1 MSNKNPVA
9 RIHLAVFLSLMVFAS
24 AWAGQSEPRAASQSA
39 VATGPNS
46 RAYNAMN
53 NLVINNKVN
62 NNYPGGRDNSLD
74 VVGSKVA
81 ITAAYLVPSIDF
93 FDATRKNS
101 DGEMVNQFHDAA
113 FLCVEVANISSQPLL
128 VTAMKLDVINPQGL
142 RFGPGISGSCPGE
155 KISSMSAACMLQPG
169 ERKKWLLEKGMVI
182 PGVVDFL
189 KQQDEFVFDTM
200 KPRLTTNDRIIERF
214 NNFLRGVPGDKTT
227 LKVSIFELNYKPV
240 LIGHFQ
246 LAKGR
251 DLFAHEAVSKKVG
264 GKEILVFPLQHD
276 SFLGEAI
283 SQIKE
288 GKSDLP
294 TKSCTLEKVRSNT
307 KIGTDDGR

>member
-1 MSNKNPVA
+1 
-9 RIHLAVFLSLMVFAS
+9 
-24 AWAGQSEPRAASQSA
+24 
-39 VATGPNS
+39 
-46 RAYNAMN
+46 
-53 NLVINNKVN
+53 
-62 NNYPGGRDNSLD
+62 
-74 VVGSKVA
+74 
-81 ITAAYLVPSIDF
+81 
-93 FDATRKNS
+93 
-101 DGEMVNQFHDAA
+101 
-113 FLCVEVANISSQPLL
+113 
-128 VTAMKLDVINPQGL
+128 
-142 RFGPGISGSCPGE
+142 
-155 KISSMSAACMLQPG
+155 
-169 ERKKWLLEKGMVI
+169 MVI

-307 KIGTDDGR
+307 KIGNDDGR